1 MYDVYATQ
9 LFLKQL
15 HGLPKDIQTEANL
28 VIEKLK
34 NGSETGKPLKGL
46 LNDCSSIRVKREYR
60 LVYRCYGSQN
70 RLELIS
76 IGYRKKFYKELER
89 LRRKGYL

>member
-15 HGLPKDIQTEANL
+15 SKLPQDVQMEAN
-28 VIEKLK
+28 VTIEKLK

-46 LNDCSSIRVKREYR
+46 LKDCSSVRVKKEYR
-60 LVYRCYGSQN
+60 LVFRCYSSKN
-70 RLELIS
+70 RLELVS
-76 IGYRKKFYKELER
+76 IGYRKKFYKTLKR
-89 LRRKGYL
+89 LRRKGHL

>member
-1 MYDVYATQ
+1 MYDVYATE

-15 HGLPKDIQTEANL
+15 HKLPKNVQKEANL
-28 VIEKLK
+28 MIEKLK

-46 LNDCSSIRVKREYR
+46 LNDCSTVRVKREYR
-60 LVYRCYGSQN
+60 LVFRCHGSQN
-70 RLELIS
+70 RLELVS

-89 LRRKGYL
+89 LRKKGYL